1 MKESKNNSILTKLK
15 ETEHLRGIWKNLQ
28 KELSKTDLSEEDRLQ
43 KQQELNDIAERFV
56 ALYPDMIS
64 KEDIING
71 KIEERIEKIQKW
83 NEAEK
88 KLQAINLKQQNL
100 ENAKNFDKTNEDY
113 VNSKKEI
120 ADLEKKEKH
129 LTDIKGQIKDLFLDR
144 DRLNKDLERLEKQGN
159 KGSEEYQ
166 SLQKQRNEKNS
177 EIRSTMYENGFMQ
190 VVEKKRH

>member
-1 MKESKNNSILTKLK
+1 MIW

-120 ADLEKKEKH
+120 ADLEKK
-129 LTDIKGQIKDLFLDR
+129 
-144 DRLNKDLERLEKQGN
+144 
-159 KGSEEYQ
+159 
-166 SLQKQRNEKNS
+166 KN
-177 EIRSTMYENGFMQ
+177 I
-190 VVEKKRH
+190 